1 MRLHLRLVA
10 RWRLQSLLYERLP
23 AAAAAGCWVLV
34 LVLVRIVPALV
45 EVRGEVQ
52 ALGLC
57 AAWSVCARCDAG
69 GAVDRGRGAVMGGK
83 LRARIRLQASVMP
96 R

>member
-1 MRLHLRLVA
+1 ML
-10 RWRLQSLLYERLP
+10 
-23 AAAAAGCWVLV
+23 LV
-34 LVLVRIVPALV
+34 LLVIVPALV

-96 R
+96 RLWSSTAEFYGESTSYGRRRGPAPQLQAEG

>member
-1 MRLHLRLVA
+1 MALAILIIGALAGGR
-10 RWRLQSLLYERLP
+10 
-23 AAAAAGCWVLV
+23 GCWVL
-34 LVLVRIVPALV
+34 LVLLVIVPALV